1 MKENLA
7 MRKLPCKRKSSD
19 EATDSPA
26 KRQRVG
32 PSLDS
37 EASEVLSAVTPDS
50 TTSSK
55 PVEVTEERC
64 RLFMQLL
71 HKCCAEKNQAQSL
84 NTSVVRTFFSKTEKK
99 SPFANVSFLIL
110 FFILSFLYFQDEF
123 DACIDKMS
131 DEKKG
136 MLSGHSFNI

>member
-7 MRKLPCKRKSSD
+7 TRKLPSKRKSFD

-26 KRQRVG
+26 KRQRVC

-50 TTSSK
+50 TTNSK

-71 HKCCAEKNQAQSL
+71 H
-84 NTSVVRTFFSKTEKK
+84 
-99 SPFANVSFLIL
+99 
-110 FFILSFLYFQDEF
+110 
-123 DACIDKMS
+123 
-131 DEKKG
+131 
-136 MLSGHSFNI
+136 

>member
-1 MKENLA
+1 
-7 MRKLPCKRKSSD
+7 MRKLPSKRKSSD

-71 HKCCAEKNQAQSL
+71 HKCCAEKNQAQSEAIFIFG
-84 NTSVVRTFFSKTEKK
+84 VFWVWHMAKAERERRRRHKTA
-99 SPFANVSFLIL
+99 S
-110 FFILSFLYFQDEF
+110 
-123 DACIDKMS
+123 
-131 DEKKG
+131 
-136 MLSGHSFNI
+136 